1 MSLYKK
7 QTEVSNYIDTFGLFN
22 RLSQAGITVNLSK
35 SEFGKATVV
44 FLGHVVGQG
53 QVKPVQAK
61 VEAICNF
68 HVPKSRRE
76 FMRFLAMTGYYC
88 RFCENFAQIAAPL
101 TSLLQKNRP
110 LAWED
115 SQQEAFEKV
124 KAILVNQPVL
134 TNFDEALSFM

>member
-22 RLSQAGITVNLSK
+22 RLSQAELTVNLSK

-44 FLGHVVGQG
+44 YPGHVVGQG
-53 QVKPVQAK
+53 QVKPVQTK

-76 FMRFLAMTGYYC
+76 FMRFLAMTGYYYQ
-88 RFCENFAQIAAPL
+88 FCENFTQIAAPL
-101 TSLLQKNRP
+101 T
-110 LAWED
+110 ACVT
-115 SQQEAFEKV
+115 EKQT
-124 KAILVNQPVL
+124 ICMGGFS
-134 TNFDEALSFM
+134 TGSI